1 MRCPQKTPEHQ
12 SFTSCGALKSSF
24 VFVSALLRE
33 TRLMFYKKK
42 KKKINSL
49 THTVPRD
56 IINVAIN
63 AAYVALTLNLE
74 S

>member
-1 MRCPQKTPEHQ
+1 MHCTEVN
-12 SFTSCGALKSSF
+12 SF
-24 VFVSALLRE
+24 VCYDTVCLCSV
-33 TRLMFYKKK
+33 RLMFFLKA
-42 KKKINSL
+42 NSL
-49 THTVPRD
+49 THNLPQD

>member
-1 MRCPQKTPEHQ
+1 MFYH
-12 SFTSCGALKSSF
+12 
-24 VFVSALLRE
+24 FVSE
-33 TRLMFYKKK
+33 TSLMFKK
-42 KKKINSL
+42 NSL
-49 THTVPRD
+49 THNVPGD